1 MIYQV
6 LSKLLSGL
14 PLKNPNVVI
23 WHPASKKNLVF
34 LLTMTTMT
42 MKMTMLSMRTLVIPL
57 RKRVALQLPW
67 HPQEPKEI
75 MHQDLQPD
83 FCAVKYQATP
93 KTVIL
98 IPHYLLQFHQHL
110 VDRAIAHLP
119 LRPNILVHLHHL
131 LQLFLGFM
139 GIKVVSI
146 FLHLLHQSIP
156 CPRHIRR
163 TRLNLCHP
171 LRQPHYLP

>member
-1 MIYQV
+1 
-6 LSKLLSGL
+6 
-14 PLKNPNVVI
+14 
-23 WHPASKKNLVF
+23 
-34 LLTMTTMT
+34 MTT
-42 MKMTMLSMRTLVIPL
+42 MKMTMLLMKTWVIPL
-57 RKRVALQLPW
+57 QKRVALQFPVPVGL
-67 HPQEPKEI
+67 KEI

-119 LRPNILVHLHHL
+119 LRPNILVHHHHL

-163 TRLNLCHP
+163 THLNLCHP

>member
-14 PLKNPNVVI
+14 PLKNPNVAI

-34 LLTMTTMT
+34 LLTMTTM
-42 MKMTMLSMRTLVIPL
+42 KMTMLLMKTWVIPL
-57 RKRVALQLPW
+57 QKRVALQFPVPVGL
-67 HPQEPKEI
+67 KEI

-93 KTVIL
+93 KTVI

-110 VDRAIAHLP
+110 VDRAIAHLS

-146 FLHLLHQSIP
+146 FLHHPHQSTH
-156 CPRHIRR
+156 CPRLIKR
-163 TRLNLCHP
+163 TRSNLCL
-171 LRQPHYLP
+171 LRPQLHYRP